1 MAPRHRLEIRAE
13 SPSRRVADRPGCRGM
28 TEGSA
33 LTMSTCLSRIQAVST
48 SRSRTRHAVQ
58 SVAAAEGAKA
68 AVYVFVLGALR
79 PIKSRARRWL
89 VQYQHGR
96 VIDGRSPGV

>member
-1 MAPRHRLEIRAE
+1 
-13 SPSRRVADRPGCRGM
+13 M

-58 SVAAAEGAKA
+58 SVEAAEGAKA
-68 AVYVFVLGALR
+68 TVYICPRR
-79 PIKSRARRWL
+79 PEANKIAC
-89 VQYQHGR
+89 
-96 VIDGRSPGV
+96 